1 MTHAHSQPSKFFAS
15 DIVLYNDAELDQYLE
30 SNGRSEFDE
39 AFLVAIMLRLNDRC
53 IQVEDPEN
61 LPDHFIQRLRLL
73 SRLIVV
79 SFSFFNNTVPGSE
92 QMRAIQHP
100 PVRLI

>member
-15 DIVLYNDAELDQYLE
+15 DIVLYNDAELDQYLKRNE
-30 SNGRSEFDE
+30 RSEFDE
-39 AFLVAIMLRLNDRC
+39 AFLIAIMLRFNDRC
-53 IQVEDPEN
+53 TQVENSEN
-61 LPDHFIQRLRLL
+61 LPDHFIQKLRLF

-92 QMRAIQHP
+92 QVRAIPHY